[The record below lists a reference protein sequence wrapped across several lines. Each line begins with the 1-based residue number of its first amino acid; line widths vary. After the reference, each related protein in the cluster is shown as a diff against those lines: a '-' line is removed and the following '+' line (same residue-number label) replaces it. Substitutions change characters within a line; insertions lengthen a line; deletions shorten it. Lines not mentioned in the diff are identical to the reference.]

1 MRSIHLQVR
10 ALPRSLVLLMLVLAS
25 CVKDGGQTGDE
36 DRPDS
41 GATITFEQ
49 LGGSSHSNYQPA
61 GSLRELADASDAVI
75 VGRAERI
82 ERGRVFAVAPG
93 DRIETVVMHVR
104 VLDTLKGDAET
115 TLYLE
120 FIVGNVET
128 LLPGALPDDR
138 VLLFARPAPDESIVV
153 DGTIEDAGSGLPA
166 GETLRALTTPQGF
179 AIETG
184 NGGAAQIFE
193 PSDTL
198 LQDDSFDA
206 LIERVRD
213 AADELPGPDA
223 STNNSLPGPDASTN
237 NGLPGP
243 DASTASG
250 ERIVFT
256 EAMVFSLPI
265 NSIRYGVSGY
275 DAEHDL
281 CISVI
286 WYLDP
291 ITETRFCAVGD
302 SLLPYVWVEQG
313 GAAGCWDYAPNAEL
327 LAQRGCADFGELSD
341 VTDDAIEVEVDV
353 VSDLWSGTVAFT
365 SP

>member
-10 ALPRSLVLLMLVLAS
+10 ALPCSLVLLMLVLAS

-49 LGGSSHSNYQPA
+49 LGAFSSGNYQPA

-75 VGRAERI
+75 IGRAERI

-128 LLPGALPDDR
+128 LLPSALPDER

-153 DGTIEDAGSGLPA
+153 DGTIEDAGRGLPA
-166 GETLRALTTPQGF
+166 GETLRVLTTPQGF
-179 AIETG
+179 AIETE

-193 PSDTL
+193 PTDTL
-198 LQDDSFDA
+198 LQRDDSFDA

-213 AADELPGPDA
+213 ATDELPGPDA
-223 STNNSLPGPDASTN
+223 STDNN
-237 NGLPGP
+237 LPGP
-243 DASTASG
+243 DASTATG
-250 ERIVFT
+250 DRIVFT
-256 EAMVFSLPI
+256 EALAFSLPI

-281 CISVI
+281 CISLI

-291 ITETRFCAVGD
+291 ITETRFCEVGD
-302 SLLPYVWVEQG
+302 SLQPYLWVEQG

-341 VTDDAIEVEVDV
+341 MTDDSIDVEVDV